1 MALAA
6 ASVSSTREPFTPEG
20 YANKSRDINLDGVV
34 NVRDI
39 TLIQKVISQ
48 MTTLTELQTALSDV
62 TGDGQVSISDAT
74 AIQFYIAQYTTGT
87 GNTGE
92 MYSQPLPA

>member
-1 MALAA
+1 MA
-6 ASVSSTREPFTPEG
+6 
-20 YANKSRDINLDGVV
+20 
-34 NVRDI
+34 
-39 TLIQKVISQ
+39 
-48 MTTLTELQTALSDV
+48 TLTELQTALADV